1 MFEWGRCL
9 DVFFAIDSK
18 QEILV
23 RICEHG
29 EGSYEVF
36 FNGKYRKYFSKFRLN
51 YISHVDDFM

>member
-1 MFEWGRCL
+1 M